1 MVLGVCLIVLCGGQV
16 ADFGMTKQLTA
27 GAEPS
32 TSHSPG
38 ANSTEVASTMMTSLF
53 GTGIATL
60 SVDQVCFVTG
70 LLYHVAAA
78 YMAPELCTAEYMA
91 EYGCYIDQYSFG
103 CARNVTS
110 NGMTIVCVCLKDHD
124 V

>member
-1 MVLGVCLIVLCGGQV
+1 MVLCGGQV

-27 GAEPS
+27 SADPS

-38 ANSTEVASTMMTSLF
+38 ASSTEVPSTMMTSLF
-53 GTGIATL
+53 GTGIAAL
-60 SVDQVCFVTG
+60 LLDMVCFVTG

-78 YMAPELCTAEYMA
+78 YMAPELCNAFDSPSINLT

-103 CARNVTS
+103 CAQCNIEWFH
-110 NGMTIVCVCLKDHD
+110 NCLCVSEGSWCLR
-124 V
+124 